1 MNKILALG
9 LILLFFNGCSTIPE
23 NTEQMIYLM
32 GSELQ
37 YSLDNKAWEEKY
49 GNPKEV
55 ELNKKPFPYSEVEKE
70 RGN

>member
-1 MNKILALG
+1 MNKILAGG

-23 NTEQMIYLM
+23 NEEQAIYLL

-55 ELNKKPFPYSEVEKE
+55 ELDKKPFSYNEAEKE
-70 RGN
+70 R